1 MKKTFTTTMPDQA
14 GAFLK
19 ADRCLSSL
27 GLNIT
32 RVSYNKAVDAHT
44 LFIEVEGDEGALQ
57 LAHLELSALG
67 YLPDKAQ
74 EGAVILFEFKLKN
87 KPGALF
93 PLVELIESF
102 AFNIS
107 YMSYVESE
115 GEYQRYKMGLFIE
128 NSERVSEFMHRASEI
143 CPVKVL
149 NYDKSEKVLDN
160 TVFYLSFANE
170 IAEKMA
176 LSERAKSRLVVN
188 ANRVMQM
195 LDDKGNPPYK
205 TFDYIARFADHIHRG
220 KAEGYTPRVTC
231 TKTAGGLHVLVI
243 EPPCGS
249 NTTVI
254 ELSDRL
260 LVCDGG
266 FPCYREELL
275 SVLRENIPDFDNRQ
289 KEMFLSH
296 GDVDHVGLCDIFDKV
311 HLSANCL
318 ENFRR
323 ENDGEGAY
331 REANA
336 VHAPYVKIS
345 KILSDYEPP
354 TAKQFCPIGEV
365 GQVAEPLAYAGNMQV
380 GELCFEVY
388 DGSGGHVKGEAV
400 YVERSQKI
408 VFTGDIY
415 VNVKNFTP
423 DQAKFNRLA
432 PYLMTSVDTDP
443 IAAKAERVAMMR
455 LLGTGKWQIF
465 GGHGGVATIE
475 IE

>member
-1 MKKTFTTTMPDQA
+1 MKKTFTTTMPDRA
-14 GAFLK
+14 GAFMK
-19 ADRCLSSL
+19 AAQCLSRL

-67 YLPDKAQ
+67 YLPDKAPG
-74 EGAVILFEFKLKN
+74 GAVILFEFKLKN
-87 KPGALF
+87 RPGALF
-93 PLVELIESF
+93 PIVALVESF

-107 YMSYVESE
+107 YMSYLESE

-128 NSERVSEFMHRASEI
+128 NSEKVSEFMHRVSEI

-170 IAEKMA
+170 IAEKMG
-176 LSERAKSRLVVN
+176 LGEKAKNRLVVN

-195 LDDKGNPPYK
+195 LDDQGNPPYK
-205 TFDYIARFADHIHRG
+205 TFDYIARFADHIHRSKG
-220 KAEGYTPRVTC
+220 EGYEPRVTC
-231 TKTAGGLHVLVI
+231 SQTVLGMHVLVI

-249 NTTVI
+249 NTTVLM
-254 ELSDRL
+254 LSDRL
-260 LVCDGG
+260 LICDGG

-275 SVLRENIPDFDNRQ
+275 RVLRENIPDFDSRK
-289 KEMFLSH
+289 KEFFLSH

-311 HLSANCL
+311 YLSANCL

-331 REANA
+331 REANP
-336 VHAPYVKIS
+336 VHLPYVKIS
-345 KILSDYEPP
+345 KILSDYETPV
-354 TAKQFCPIGEV
+354 AKEFCPIGEV
-365 GQVAEPLAYAGNMQV
+365 REVTEPLSYAGKMQV
-380 GELCFEVY
+380 GELCFDVY
-388 DGSGGHVKGEAV
+388 DGKGGHVEGEAV
-400 YVERSQKI
+400 YVEPNHKI

-415 VNVKNFTP
+415 VNVKNFIP
-423 DQAKFNRLA
+423 EQAKFNRLA
-432 PYLMTSVDTDP
+432 PYLMTSVDTNP
-443 IAAKAERVAMMR
+443 VAAKKEREAVMA
-455 LLGTGKWQIF
+455 LLSPGKWQIF
-465 GGHGGVATIE
+465 CGHGAVVSIE
-475 IE
+475 IP